1 MSQNGPLINVSPS
14 SASSSETSLGN
25 PKSLSNTT
33 GTLKTTVGDIV
44 ISLENVVES
53 LDVKNFNSI
62 FFDSISQDLSAKF
75 LFDSHNI
82 IFISPELAEL
92 EMQIGELLSELFQ
105 LDPQDKSNTS
115 HVESTQVNSYESHSL
130 KTPFQLLSSLPSFR
144 EPDKKPILSNKAL
157 NPIKTTTVSS
167 LERNDPSQKISYSE
181 KVLSPLK
188 KEESS
193 YINIETN
200 LLTNKEDKI
209 VSPPKQEKQEK
220 EHQHK
225 QQEHKQQE
233 EKEQQHKQQEKE
245 REKEK
250 RISSKVREID
260 VNNISIEELKYY
272 DSLKK
277 FKKVDNVSSCLKKK
291 FESPIKVFNAT
302 YSNRKIPSK
311 KVRVENIFVKFMQ
324 LMAKILGQAEAEAHE
339 LYLKIKE
346 RTDTVDLLT
355 LLLSKVNSEKEDI
368 NWEDNEEMKLLVN
381 KARQCGVDIPPDK
394 YTWTEEEKKL
404 LKENIQMRKDSLEKI
419 TQLERTDMQRYLQ
432 EVSQCHQTR
441 SNVLKL
447 LKEVIDTFIYN
458 LRP

>member
-1 MSQNGPLINVSPS
+1 MSQNGPLINASPS
-14 SASSSETSLGN
+14 SASSLETSSGIS
-25 PKSLSNTT
+25 KSFSNTA
-33 GTLKTTVGDIV
+33 GTLKTTVGDMIV
-44 ISLENVVES
+44 SLENVIEP
-53 LDVKNFNSI
+53 LDTEIYNSI
-62 FFDSISQDLSAKF
+62 FLESISQDTSANF

-82 IFISPELAEL
+82 VFISPELAEL
-92 EMQIGELLSELFQ
+92 EIQIGELLSELFQ
-105 LDPQDKSNTS
+105 LDPQDKLSTS
-115 HVESTQVNSYESHSL
+115 DAESTKLNSYESYSL
-130 KTPFQLLSSLPSFR
+130 KTPLQLLSSLPSFR
-144 EPDKKPILSNKAL
+144 DSDKKPILSNKTP
-157 NPIKTTTVSS
+157 NPVKATTASS
-167 LERNDPSQKISYSE
+167 LERNDPSQKISDSE
-181 KVLSPLK
+181 RALSPLK

-193 YINIETN
+193 YINIEAN
-200 LLTNKEDKI
+200 LLINKEEKI
-209 VSPPKQEKQEK
+209 VLPPKQEK

-225 QQEHKQQE
+225 QQEHKHQE
-233 EKEQQHKQQEKE
+233 EKEKEKEKQHKQQGKG
-245 REKEK
+245 KG
-250 RISSKVREID
+250 ISSKVREID
-260 VNNISIEELKYY
+260 VNSISIEQLKYY

-277 FKKVDNVSSCLKKK
+277 FKKVDDVSPCLKKK
-291 FESPIKVFNAT
+291 FESPIKVFNAA
-302 YSNRKIPSK
+302 YSNNKVPQKINQ

-355 LLLSKVNSEKEDI
+355 LLLSKVNSEKEEI

-381 KARQCGVDIPPDK
+381 KARQCGVDIPSNK
-394 YTWTEEEKKL
+394 YNWTEEEKKL